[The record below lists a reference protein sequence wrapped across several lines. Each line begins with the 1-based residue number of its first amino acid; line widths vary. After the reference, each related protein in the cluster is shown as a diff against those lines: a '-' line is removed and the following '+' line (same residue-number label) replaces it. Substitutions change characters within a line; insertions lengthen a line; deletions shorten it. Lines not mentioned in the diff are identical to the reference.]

1 MEIISSPIT
10 TPSFKKLL
18 EHGSN
23 DSELDDTT
31 GRVNNN
37 SKSEKNIGYDSS
49 IVKNEEIESKSI
61 DISDVE
67 IEVEEEVAFEKLS
80 LLVPFDYLPS
90 VQPNAA
96 EVSVLTAETRNSQ
109 SHQKKV
115 KFVQMSGNIDEI
127 CFILLHYAILFVKG
141 SF

>member
-1 MEIISSPIT
+1 M
-10 TPSFKKLL
+10 

-37 SKSEKNIGYDSS
+37 SKSEKIIGYDSS
-49 IVKNEEIESKSI
+49 IVKNEVIESKSI

-67 IEVEEEVAFEKLS
+67 IEVEEAVAFEKLS

-115 KFVQMSGNIDEI
+115 KFVQTSVYIDEI
-127 CFILLHYAILFVKG
+127 CFILLHYAIPLVKV
-141 SF
+141 SFWLI

>member
-1 MEIISSPIT
+1 M
-10 TPSFKKLL
+10 

-67 IEVEEEVAFEKLS
+67 IEVEEVVAFEKLS

-115 KFVQMSGNIDEI
+115 KFVQTSGNIDEI
-127 CFILLHYAILFVKG
+127 CFILLHYAVFLVKG
-141 SF
+141 SFWLI

>member
-10 TPSFKKLL
+10 TPSFKKSL

-37 SKSEKNIGYDSS
+37 SKSEKIIGYDSS

-67 IEVEEEVAFEKLS
+67 IEVEEAVAFEKLS

-115 KFVQMSGNIDEI
+115 KFVQTSANIDEI
-127 CFILLHYAILFVKG
+127 CFILLHCAILLVKG